1 MFLPKRSRRKLK
13 RLQRSPKIFVPIPS
27 DRQLVVPFKPLS
39 LFLIIFFFST
49 TVFFLLRSD
58 IFQVRALDF
67 RFEGLAEGAPF
78 GSQTSFPEEAL
89 VRQRISE
96 EVLGRSTI
104 FLDPG
109 KVEEKLKREFLTVRA
124 LGMTKRFPDG
134 LLIRVSARV
143 PLAQVKTKEEK
154 LFLVDEEGLLFRE
167 ARDEKLPIIDLG
179 EVFEGALGETV
190 GGEEVRAYLE
200 TLNLVREKGL
210 ATSSITLKP
219 EMIELKLKTGP
230 TVLLSVEK
238 TIAEQIELLAQ
249 ILKRYKVAG
258 RTPKHLDLRF
268 SRPVVRF

>member
-13 RLQRSPKIFVPIPS
+13 KLQRSPKIFVPIPS
-27 DRQLVVPFKPLS
+27 GRQLVVPFKPLS

-49 TVFFLLRSD
+49 TIFFLLRSD
-58 IFQVRALDF
+58 IFQVRALNF
-67 RFEGLAEGAPF
+67 KFEGLAEGMRLPD
-78 GSQTSFPEEAL
+78 EAL

-96 EVLGRSTI
+96 EVLGRSSI

-109 KVEEKLKREFLTVRA
+109 KVEEKLKREFLTVKA
-124 LGMTKRFPDG
+124 LGISKRFPDG

-143 PLAQVKTKEEK
+143 PLAQVRAEEK
-154 LFLVDEEGLLFRE
+154 LLLVDSEGLLFRE
-167 ARDEKLPIIDLG
+167 AEDEKLPIIDLG

-200 TLNLVREKGL
+200 VLDLVGEKGL

-219 EMIELKLKTGP
+219 EMIELKLKDGP
-230 TVLLSVEK
+230 AVFLSAK
-238 TIAEQIELLAQ
+238 DPILGQIELFSQ
-249 ILKRYKVAG
+249 ILKRYQIAG
-258 RTPKHLDLRF
+258 RVPKYLDLRF